1 MAGLRDQVIGLINEA
16 NLSDSPE
23 EKLVQVQEIMLKR
36 EPPLLPEFIDNVLD
50 FQVSRRITGRR
61 FTAQFAEAV
70 IKQRPQE
77 FLTRCAECVLN
88 LLSDESPGVLK
99 YAIRAAGEA
108 FRKVLHSLCVER
120 SGVSPDT
127 AKQWTIV
134 SRIKD
139 VIMAKVAL
147 GNVRSTN
154 DGVRTQAIRFIENV
168 VLMYSDIGPSQTEGK
183 KRAGLS
189 LQSVPPGHSILHRK
203 ALREEGGRIL
213 DDLIQLLSTE
223 LSASNYQVL
232 IYVLGAVAKER
243 VPRADTLMPHILNFC
258 LALPAHLKPQPRK
271 STDKACHLTLSSLA
285 KSNDSVLV
293 RWKTAAAETLA
304 GKTPT
309 LPAAVDLG
317 VGQDDDEGAEEAVD
331 VAGQTQHKNRAKEL
345 LSQVG
350 HHALVDMVLD
360 KMQGFPSGPA
370 PEGSAAVDPRQKEIS
385 PMITLLKAGSEL
397 EAFEGAAQS
406 IEELLEQQQDEATAA
421 AAPRKDPR
429 KRKQMEDAEA
439 LVASGTEIGP
449 ASKLARVTS
458 ADNAVDTKAAV
469 VIQASSST
477 TLARAKPA
485 AQLPAAKRKRP
496 HVATVEVDLAAMRSA
511 AWKRLMSRQCQVG
524 MEMAGASHIRLA
536 QLARLGVQQVR
547 LVLFARS
554 SDAHAAIPQPHHC
567 AHRSS
572 MANCTRC

>member
-1 MAGLRDQVIGLINEA
+1 M
-16 NLSDSPE
+16 
-23 EKLVQVQEIMLKR
+23 
-36 EPPLLPEFIDNVLD
+36 
-50 FQVSRRITGRR
+50 
-61 FTAQFAEAV
+61 
-70 IKQRPQE
+70 
-77 FLTRCAECVLN
+77 
-88 LLSDESPGVLK
+88 
-99 YAIRAAGEA
+99 
-108 FRKVLHSLCVER
+108 
-120 SGVSPDT
+120 
-127 AKQWTIV
+127 

-271 STDKACHLTLSSLA
+271 STDK
-285 KSNDSVLV
+285 
-293 RWKTAAAETLA
+293 A

-449 ASKLARVTS
+449 APKLARVTS

-496 HVATVEVDLAAMRSA
+496 HVATVEVDLVAMRSA

-554 SDAHAAIPQPHHC
+554 S
-567 AHRSS
+567 
-572 MANCTRC
+572 AN